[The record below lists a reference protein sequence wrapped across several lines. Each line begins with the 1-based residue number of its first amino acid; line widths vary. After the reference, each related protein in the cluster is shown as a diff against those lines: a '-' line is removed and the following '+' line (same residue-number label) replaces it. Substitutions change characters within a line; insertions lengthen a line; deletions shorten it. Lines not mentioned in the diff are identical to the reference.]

1 MSSKKY
7 SKFKNIKPPKVWE
20 AENIYHLKTN
30 ISRISKLIYQYEIY
44 KKIKNVP
51 GDVLE
56 FGVLFK
62 QELSNRLRLNILI
75 YLNIITNFDIL
86 RSVLITSTTV

>member
-1 MSSKKY
+1 MSVKNSN
-7 SKFKNIKPPKVWE
+7 KFKNISPSKVWE

-30 ISRISKLIYQYEIY
+30 ISRISKLIYQYEIF

-56 FGVLFK
+56 FGVFK
-62 QELSNRLRLNILI
+62 GVSLVRLLT
-75 YLNIITNFDIL
+75 Y
-86 RSVLITSTTV
+86 RSI

>member
-1 MSSKKY
+1 MKKKY
-7 SKFKNIKPPKVWE
+7 NITEDKIWE

-51 GDVLE
+51 GDIFE
-56 FGVLFK
+56 FGVFK
-62 QELSNRLRLNILI
+62 GISLIRLLTFRSILE
-75 YLNIITNFDIL
+75 NNF
-86 RSVLITSTTV
+86 SSK